1 MLEIKS
7 RTGSSVR
14 PMHIREVVSRVVTLP
29 RAADQELGQTQEA
42 AKFAAQECK
51 FPA

>member
-1 MLEIKS
+1 MLESKS

-14 PMHIREVVSRVVTLP
+14 LMHIREVVSRVVTLP